1 MDFNDLVSWA
11 EKHETIIF
19 MNVQVG
25 AFVFNDYPLAY
36 IVTKNKDKPLMKEL
50 HKHIIIDSERTD
62 LLDMNSQFKS

>member
-1 MDFNDLVSWA
+1 M
-11 EKHETIIF
+11 

-36 IVTKNKDKPLMKEL
+36 IVTKNKDKPPMQEL